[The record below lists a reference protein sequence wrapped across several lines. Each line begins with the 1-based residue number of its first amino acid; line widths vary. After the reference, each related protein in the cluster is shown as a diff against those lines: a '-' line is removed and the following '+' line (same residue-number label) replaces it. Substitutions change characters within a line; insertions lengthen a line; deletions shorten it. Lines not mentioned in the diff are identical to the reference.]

1 MNDTARTITRAA
13 LAGVIASVAMGMVAM
28 MAAATYQDTGFF
40 TPLYHIASL
49 VVAPDSMMESM
60 MAASAGTTF
69 TFVAGPAL
77 VGLMIHMM
85 VGAAFGAIFGLILTR
100 LPELGAGARIG
111 AGMAF
116 GVAAFAASAFVLL
129 PLMSVMANDADAIK
143 NMASMV
149 GYPTFLLEHVVFG
162 MVLGALSV
170 SATASASQ
178 PTAAGRQAVKAVKAV
193 KA

>member
-1 MNDTARTITRAA
+1 MNDTAPTISRAA

-28 MAAATYQDTGFF
+28 LAAATYQDTGFF

-49 VVAPDSMMESM
+49 VVAPDSMMDSM
-60 MAASAGTTF
+60 MAAAAGTTF
-69 TFVAGPAL
+69 TFTAGPAL

-85 VGAAFGAIFGLILTR
+85 VGAMFGAVFGLILTR
-100 LPELGAGARIG
+100 LPDLTTTTRIG

-129 PLMSVMANDADAIK
+129 PIMSVVANDSDAIK

-170 SATASASQ
+170 VATALQ
-178 PTAAGRQAVKAVKAV
+178 PTTTRHHTAKA
-193 KA
+193 

>member
-1 MNDTARTITRAA
+1 MNDTTRTISRAA

-28 MAAATYQDTGFF
+28 IAAATYQDTGFF

-100 LPELGAGARIG
+100 LPELAAAPRIG
-111 AGMAF
+111 AGIAF

-129 PLMSVMANDADAIK
+129 PMMSVVANDSDAIK

-162 MVLGALSV
+162 MVLGALSI
-170 SATASASQ
+170 SATAAASQ
-178 PTAAGRQAVKAVKAV
+178 PASARRQAVKV
-193 KA
+193 

>member
-1 MNDTARTITRAA
+1 MNDTARTISRTA
-13 LAGVIASVAMGMVAM
+13 LAGIIASVAMGMVAM
-28 MAAATYQDTGFF
+28 LAAATYQDTGFF

-49 VVAPDSMMESM
+49 VVAPDSMMDSM

-85 VGAAFGAIFGLILTR
+85 VGAAYGAVFGLILTR
-100 LPELGAGARIG
+100 LPEPATAARIG

-116 GVAAFAASAFVLL
+116 GVAVFAASAFVLL
-129 PLMSVMANDADAIK
+129 PMMSVVANDADAIK
-143 NMASMV
+143 NMADMV

-178 PTAAGRQAVKAVKAV
+178 PTAVDRQAVKA
-193 KA
+193 

>member
-1 MNDTARTITRAA
+1 MNDTARTVSRAA
-13 LAGVIASVAMGMVAM
+13 LAGVIASMAMGMVAM
-28 MAAATYQDTGFF
+28 IAAATYQGTGFF

-49 VVAPDSMMESM
+49 VVSPDSMMKSM

-69 TFVAGPAL
+69 TFTAGAAV

-85 VGAAFGAIFGLILTR
+85 VGAGFGAIFGLILTR
-100 LPELGAGARIG
+100 LPGLSVGARVL

-116 GVAAFAASAFVLL
+116 GVVAFAASAFVLL
-129 PLMSVMANDADAIK
+129 PMMSVLANDSDAIR

-170 SATASASQ
+170 SATA
-178 PTAAGRQAVKAVKAV
+178 AAPQAVTTGGHAVKA
-193 KA
+193 

>member
-1 MNDTARTITRAA
+1 MNDTARTISRAV

-28 MAAATYQDTGFF
+28 LAAATYQDTGFF

-77 VGLMIHMM
+77 VGIVIHMM
-85 VGAAFGAIFGLILTR
+85 VGAMFGAVFGLILTR
-100 LPELGAGARIG
+100 LPELATATRIG

-116 GVAAFAASAFVLL
+116 GGVAFAASAFVLL
-129 PLMSVMANDADAIK
+129 PMMSVVANDSDAIK

-170 SATASASQ
+170 SATATQPNASS
-178 PTAAGRQAVKAVKAV
+178 RQAVTA
-193 KA
+193 

>member
-1 MNDTARTITRAA
+1 MNDTTRTISRAA

-28 MAAATYQDTGFF
+28 LAAATYQDTGFF

-100 LPELGAGARIG
+100 LPELATTARIG

-129 PLMSVMANDADAIK
+129 PMMSVVANDSDAIK

-162 MVLGALSV
+162 MVLGALSI

-178 PTAAGRQAVKAVKAV
+178 PTAARRQAVKA
-193 KA
+193 